1 MAGLPIVKKKTN
13 SDSVFAA
20 DGMAKT
26 IAAVCDEIREL
37 YLQDAVPW
45 VIGYSGG
52 KDSTAI
58 VQLVWLAVRDLPVEK
73 RQKTIHVISTDTRVE
88 QPIVSAWVDA
98 SHAKMREAA
107 EEHGTPY
114 RPAQTHTGSQRHVL
128 GEPDRPGLPGTA

>member
-1 MAGLPIVKKKTN
+1 MAPHSHLHKKKF
-13 SDSVFAA
+13 DSVFAA
-20 DGMAKT
+20 DGLTKT
-26 IAAVCDEIREL
+26 VKTLCDEIREL

-58 VQLVWLAVRDLPVEK
+58 VELVWLAVRELPPDK

-88 QPIVSAWVDA
+88 QPIVAAWVDA

-107 EEHGTPY
+107 ARARY
-114 RPAQTHTGSQRHVL
+114 ARRPAQAYCRTSRTPSG
-128 GEPDRPGLPGTA
+128 